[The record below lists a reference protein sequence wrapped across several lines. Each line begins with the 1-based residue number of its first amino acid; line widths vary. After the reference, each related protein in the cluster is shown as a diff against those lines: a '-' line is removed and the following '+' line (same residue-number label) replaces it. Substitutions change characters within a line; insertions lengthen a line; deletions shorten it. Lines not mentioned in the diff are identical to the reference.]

1 MTGSQHFIATDGV
14 SGVTVPIFQSIWG
27 RKGLGLFGSNQG
39 EQIQQ
44 IKLLSQQYE
53 LKYQECHGIV
63 KRLGIQE
70 PVELESIYTPVQ
82 FFEMRDILG
91 YEFSNLEEIYQKAQ
105 GCQLYDSYKVA
116 TQKQYLMV
124 LGVFGAG
131 KTTFLR
137 WMGLQALKGK
147 KNGFKH
153 TCIPV
158 FIELKNLNF
167 TKINIQEQIIA
178 EFQLAGFPEAEKLT
192 NQALEQG
199 KLLILL
205 DGVDEVPTKQ
215 IYHVINHIQEFV
227 DRYRKNRFIVSC
239 RISAYR
245 HNFRRFTEVAIANFN
260 EAQVQNFMSN
270 WFTSETEIGRCWQE
284 LNHPESVVKQFTQTP
299 LLLTLACSLYQRSS
313 EFPTNQAIFYQRA
326 LELLLTSRP
335 IESDSQR
342 LTPQQEQKI
351 LAEIAYEA
359 FDDDRLFLPQLE
371 IAAKIEKRL
380 REIHPQTEAINSIN
394 IVKSIAIQSGVIVE
408 RSPGIYSF
416 AYSPLQEYLTAQY
429 IDHREWVEK
438 TVTEH
443 LTDERWHPIFVL
455 LAALMQGGADE
466 LLLLLELAAQNY
478 ITSPKLQ
485 ALLTWADRVT
495 TLSAGNFPPVA
506 KRAAATGIAYT
517 IAIGNAHSIV
527 NANAE
532 TIAKPHD
539 LLNAYDIV
547 TTNAKTNAKA
557 NAITSRKVSTTA
569 NAIAAAYGIA
579 NPYIDAYTNALAT
592 AFDNTTTTDNA
603 LAIASVFDNSQIFNN
618 VEWEMVIGRLKALK
632 SGVPDDNEPVEIRRH
647 FIELLQLTWIQA
659 LHLDPD
665 LLNLSPDEATALDNY
680 FYISLLLVQCR
691 QSAVRLLSE
700 TWEVI
705 EARMLRG

>member
-1 MTGSQHFIATDGV
+1 MTESQHFIATDSV

-27 RKGLGLFGSNQG
+27 RRGLSLFGSNQD
-39 EQIQQ
+39 EQIRQ
-44 IKLLSQQYE
+44 IKLVSQQYE
-53 LKYQECHGIV
+53 LKYKESHGIV
-63 KRLGIQE
+63 RRLGIQE
-70 PVELESIYTPVQ
+70 PLLDSIYTPVQ

-91 YEFSNLEEIYQKAQ
+91 YEFLTLEEIYQKAK
-105 GCQLYDSYKVA
+105 GCELYNSYKVA
-116 TQKQYLMV
+116 NQKQYLMV

-147 KNGFKH
+147 KNRFKH

-167 TKINIQEQIIA
+167 KKINLQEQIIA
-178 EFQLAGFPEAEKLT
+178 EFQLAGFPEVEKFV

-227 DRYRKNRFIVSC
+227 ERYRKNRFIVSC

-245 HNFRRFTEVAIANFN
+245 HNFRRFTEVAIAHFN

-270 WFTSETEIGRCWQE
+270 WFTSESEISKCWQE
-284 LNHPESVVKQFTQTP
+284 LNQPESVVKQFTQTP
-299 LLLTLACSLYQRSS
+299 LLLTLACSLYQRLS

-335 IESDSQR
+335 IESSRR
-342 LTPQQEQKI
+342 LTPEQEQKI

-371 IAAKIEKRL
+371 IAAKIENL
-380 REIHPQTEAINSIN
+380 LPEIHPQPEVINSID

-429 IDHREWVEK
+429 INDKQWVEK
-438 TVTEH
+438 TITEH
-443 LTDERWHPIFVL
+443 LTDERWQPIFVL
-455 LAALMQGGADE
+455 LAALMPGGADE
-466 LLLLLELAAQNY
+466 LLLLLELATQKY
-478 ITSPKLQ
+478 LTSPKIQ

-495 TLSAGNFPPVA
+495 RGSAGNFPPIA
-506 KRAAATGIAYT
+506 KRAAANAIAYT
-517 IAIGNAHSIV
+517 IAIGNAYSIV

-532 TIAKPHD
+532 IIAKPHD
-539 LLNAYDIV
+539 VLNAYDIV
-547 TTNAKTNAKA
+547 TTNAITNAKA

-569 NAIAAAYGIA
+569 NAIAAAYGII
-579 NPYIDAYTNALAT
+579 NPAIDAYTNALAT

-603 LAIASVFDNSQIFNN
+603 IAIASVFENSQIFNH
-618 VEWEMVIGRLKALK
+618 VEWDMVIRRLQALK
-632 SGVPDDNEPVEIRRH
+632 SRVPDDNQPVEIRRQ
-647 FIELLQLTWIQA
+647 FIDLLQLTWIKA
-659 LHLDPD
+659 LHLDPE
-665 LLNLSPDEATALDNY
+665 LLKLSPDEAIELDNY
-680 FYISLLLVQCR
+680 FYTSLLLIKCR
-691 QSAVRLLSE
+691 QSAVRLLNE